1 MAGHDPSCRASSPVR
16 IAMAV
21 CPKMAP
27 MRSFSRRAGNIKQS
41 GIREVTRRIEAVGGV
56 NLGQGTCA
64 LPPHPAVLAAAHR
77 ALDAGHNSYTFF
89 DGVRPLK
96 EAIAWRYGR
105 YNDLNIAPEHVLVT
119 AGATGGLEC
128 ACKVFLDEG
137 DEVVLFEPIYQY
149 HVRLV
154 EERGAIPRLVRLQS
168 PDWTFDPAELERAF
182 SPRTKLLVFANPNNP
197 TGKVFTREELLTIG
211 DACRRHGV
219 VAVSDEVY
227 EYILSEGHRHLSLA
241 ALPGMFDHT
250 LTLSSASK
258 TLFVT
263 GWRVGWVVGPPDIL
277 QPLGVKSDETYVCA
291 PAPLQYAVA
300 EALRLDDSFFEGLRT
315 PFLRRRDRL
324 CAALRAAG
332 LTPQTPAGAYYV
344 LAGYE
349 GLRYGSDQDAM
360 MGLIERAGVGSVAGV
375 EFFPSEGARG
385 RSTGLLRFC
394 FALMDDLLESGC
406 ERLVRQSL
414 EAR

>member
-1 MAGHDPSCRASSPVR
+1 
-16 IAMAV
+16 
-21 CPKMAP
+21 
-27 MRSFSRRAGNIKQS
+27 MRSFSLRASNIKQS

-64 LPPHPAVLAAAHR
+64 LPPHPTVLAAAHR

-89 DGVRPLK
+89 DGVPPLK
-96 EAIAWRYGR
+96 EAIASRYGR
-105 YNDLNIAPEHVLVT
+105 YNGLDIGPEQVLVT

-128 ACKVFLDEG
+128 ACKVFLDPG
-137 DEVVLFEPIYQY
+137 DEVILFEPIYQY

-154 EERGAIPRLVRLQS
+154 EERGAFPKLVRLRGS
-168 PDWTFDPAELERAF
+168 DWTFDVAELERAF
-182 SPRTKLLVFANPNNP
+182 SLRTKLLVFANPNNP
-197 TGKVFTREELLTIG
+197 TGKVFSRDELLAIG
-211 DACRRHGV
+211 EACRSHGV
-219 VAVSDEVY
+219 VAVADEVY
-227 EYILSEGHRHLSLA
+227 EYILGEGQLHVSLA
-241 ALPGMFDHT
+241 ALPGMFEHT

-300 EALRLDDSFFEGLRT
+300 EALRLDDGFFAGLCD

-324 CAALRAAG
+324 CAALLTAG
-332 LTPQTPAGAYYV
+332 LTPQRPAGAYYV

-349 GLRYGSDQDAM
+349 KLGYSDDQHAM
-360 MGLIERAGVGSVAGV
+360 MGLIERAGIGSVPGTD
-375 EFFPSEGARG
+375 FFPSERASG
-385 RSTGLLRFC
+385 RPTGLLRFC
-394 FALMDDLLESGC
+394 FAVTDHLLERGC

-414 EAR
+414 EVSRA